1 MAITKTNFVNYTRC
15 PRFAALDNLRKDK
28 LSSDI
33 TYEDYKNEELEEQKL
48 ELLSG
53 IYEDDD
59 LEIDI
64 TKELNPQM
72 EAMMPYY
79 KDVEI
84 EAGRIVEK
92 YFPGSSRYAE
102 KTQDQECFECII
114 NNVKYV
120 CYVDIYNTYED
131 MVNIIEVKATTT
143 NKYYKMEAGPRGKD
157 KYCIWQKCGNILRLK
172 NEIEGYDYSRE
183 FTDEEFEKEK
193 NKLFDRYSDVGVYI
207 FDIAVQRY
215 IIEHDYQESN
225 NADALKNIKYYL
237 AVLNSK
243 YYFDGS
249 NEYHEVNGEEL
260 ITFLD
265 VTKLT
270 EEYQERIDI
279 YRQDLEKYLDN
290 LDAKECYLSKSCCR
304 KKPIECIYFKTVCG
318 SKIPK
323 YNSVFNYLNCH
334 QFKDDMG
341 ETHTTLDLVN
351 EGYLDMM
358 DIPDSWIK
366 AKKHEIQREAYVT
379 GKPYIDK
386 AKIKAGINTL
396 VYPIYHLDFETFPC
410 PLPRFRGERPYSQS
424 PFEFSL
430 HIEREPGQCDFDK
443 DNYVFLAKTFK
454 DEREELVKALIE
466 HMSEPKGTMFAQ
478 NYSFERTRIKELA
491 EIFPEY
497 KDKLLRIIDNSAD
510 LLWLVNTNKE
520 LYESLGFSKEEAAL
534 PNYYCKELSGSYSI
548 KKTLPVFSDLS
559 YASLDVKNGM
569 EAIAAYAQYP
579 GMSREEFKLKY
590 QALVT
595 YCKQDTWAM
604 VLILDA
610 LRNLVK

>member
-1 MAITKTNFVNYTRC
+1 MAITKTNFINYTRC
-15 PRFAALDNLRKDK
+15 PRYAALDNLRKDK

-33 TYEDYKNEELEEQKL
+33 SYADYKNEELEEHKL
-48 ELLSG
+48 EMLSG
-53 IYEDDD
+53 IFEDEE
-59 LEIDI
+59 LEIDT

-249 NEYHEVNGEEL
+249 NEYHEV
-260 ITFLD
+260 
-265 VTKLT
+265 
-270 EEYQERIDI
+270 
-279 YRQDLEKYLDN
+279 
-290 LDAKECYLSKSCCR
+290 
-304 KKPIECIYFKTVCG
+304 
-318 SKIPK
+318 
-323 YNSVFNYLNCH
+323 
-334 QFKDDMG
+334 
-341 ETHTTLDLVN
+341 
-351 EGYLDMM
+351 
-358 DIPDSWIK
+358 
-366 AKKHEIQREAYVT
+366 
-379 GKPYIDK
+379 
-386 AKIKAGINTL
+386 
-396 VYPIYHLDFETFPC
+396 
-410 PLPRFRGERPYSQS
+410 
-424 PFEFSL
+424 
-430 HIEREPGQCDFDK
+430 
-443 DNYVFLAKTFK
+443 
-454 DEREELVKALIE
+454 
-466 HMSEPKGTMFAQ
+466 
-478 NYSFERTRIKELA
+478 
-491 EIFPEY
+491 
-497 KDKLLRIIDNSAD
+497 
-510 LLWLVNTNKE
+510 
-520 LYESLGFSKEEAAL
+520 
-534 PNYYCKELSGSYSI
+534 SG
-548 KKTLPVFSDLS
+548 
-559 YASLDVKNGM
+559 
-569 EAIAAYAQYP
+569 
-579 GMSREEFKLKY
+579 
-590 QALVT
+590 
-595 YCKQDTWAM
+595 
-604 VLILDA
+604 
-610 LRNLVK
+610 